1 MAEDAADRERFLA
14 QLPRD
19 ECLICK
25 ESCGTV
31 DVDTGA
37 SEHAVR
43 LPECGHVVGS
53 KCIALWLAPERYHN
67 SCPLCRHE
75 FFEATEAPDD
85 SYGTIADQAIMRV
98 AQREE
103 DWDLTDL
110 RSWLRTRLDPDAP
123 STEEEVEEWWRQGC
137 WHYSGPIL
145 RRWRRLASPHLRL
158 ETYEMLQRSG
168 IPLPPLKE
176 QTDPT
181 GLRPADRMDQSH
193 DDALFAVM
201 DVEGYVAHPY
211 WRAVTRGAPTR
222 ELWEMLRRETYV
234 LGRLVEDE
242 YACTAP
248 FLAGWTG
255 FLPGAPFPFPMERLE
270 GPVDE
275 DTEEQDITRPE
286 RRSKRSTTVDYDADA
301 EPEDS
306 AASDGD
312 SSMTD
317 ALDEDMAVIVE
328 AIGSAEQDAIDD
340 KEYCICHRAS
350 EGNMIACDNDSCPVE
365 WFHWDC
371 VGVVT
376 EPVGDWYCPDCRDE
390 ALGHMGYQRQ
400 E

>member
-1 MAEDAADRERFLA
+1 MAGNAIDRETFLA

-19 ECLICK
+19 ECPICK
-25 ESCGTV
+25 EPYGTA
-31 DVDTGA
+31 DLDTGA

-53 KCIALWLAPERYHN
+53 KCIAQWLAPDRYRN

-85 SYGTIADQAIMRV
+85 SYGTIADQAVMRL

-137 WHYSGPIL
+137 WHYSGPML
-145 RRWRRLASPHLRL
+145 RQWRRLATPHLRL
-158 ETYEMLQRSG
+158 ETYELLQRSG
-168 IPLPPLKE
+168 LPLPPLKE

-181 GLRPADRMDQSH
+181 GVRPADRMDKSH

-201 DVEGYVAHPY
+201 DVEGYLLHSF
-211 WRAVTRGAPTR
+211 WRAVTRGSSTR
-222 ELWEMLRRETYV
+222 EVWDMLRRETYV
-234 LGRLVEDE
+234 LGRRVEDGNQ
-242 YACTAP
+242 CTAP
-248 FLAGWTG
+248 YLAGWTG
-255 FLPGAPFPFPMERLE
+255 FLPGALFPYPMEPLE
-270 GPVDE
+270 ALEDE
-275 DTEEQDITRPE
+275 DAEEQDVARPG
-286 RRSKRSTTVDYDADA
+286 KRSERDATVDSDDDL
-301 EPEDS
+301 ELEDWS
-306 AASDGD
+306 ASDD
-312 SSMTD
+312 YSTMTD
-317 ALDEDMAVIVE
+317 GVDEDMAVIVE
-328 AIGSAEQDAIDD
+328 ATGNEGQDAIDD
-340 KEYCICHRAS
+340 KEYCICHRVS
-350 EGNMIACDNDSCPVE
+350 QGNMIACDGDSCPIE

-371 VGVVT
+371 VDVVT

-390 ALGHMGYQRQ
+390 ALGHMGYQCQ